1 MKKPQKL
8 KAKAKNKVTGKVTGK
23 YKAGAR
29 TSSSIRRVNPAALY
43 PPNGYTHVVE
53 ATGGRTIYISG
64 QVPSDKNGSVVGVG
78 DFRAQVVQVF
88 ENLKAA
94 LAAADAGFGDV
105 VKANYYVLD
114 MTNITVL
121 REVRRGYLGATAP
134 ASTLVEVRK
143 LAREEFLVEIEMIAV
158 CAK

>member
-1 MKKPQKL
+1 MKAPQKS
-8 KAKAKNKVTGKVTGK
+8 KGKTKVTGSDKVK
-23 YKAGAR
+23 PPAKM
-29 TSSSIRRVNPAALY
+29 SSSIRRVNPAALY

-64 QVPSDKNGSVVGVG
+64 QVPSDKDGNVVGVG
-78 DFRAQVVQVF
+78 DFRAQAVQVF

-114 MTNITVL
+114 MSNITVL
-121 REVRRGYLGATAP
+121 REVRRGYLGAAAP

-143 LAREEFLVEIEMIAV
+143 LAREEFLVEIEMTAV

>member
-1 MKKPQKL
+1 MKRE
-8 KAKAKNKVTGKVTGK
+8 AKTRAAIRPTRSVRK
-23 YKAGAR
+23 R
-29 TSSSIRRVNPAALY
+29 TLAAETNAVIRRINSATLY
-43 PPNGYTHVVE
+43 EPNGYTHVVE

-64 QVPSDKNGSVVGVG
+64 QVPSDAKGNIVGLG
-78 DFRAQVVQVF
+78 DFRTQVTQVF

-94 LAAADAGFGDV
+94 LAAARADFGDV

-114 MTNITVL
+114 MSNIGVL
-121 REVRRGYLGATAP
+121 REVRAGYLKAAPP

-143 LAREEFLVEIEMIAV
+143 LAREEFLVEIEMVAV

>member
-1 MKKPQKL
+1 MKKTNKPGAKRSAKL
-8 KAKAKNKVTGKVTGK
+8 KLNRG
-23 YKAGAR
+23 
-29 TSSSIRRVNPAALY
+29 IRRVNPPALY
-43 PPNGYTHVVE
+43 PPNGYSHLVE

-64 QVPSDKNGSVVGVG
+64 QVPSDTNGNVVGVG

-88 ENLKAA
+88 ENLKVA
-94 LAAADAGFGDV
+94 LAAAGAGFGDV

-114 MTNITVL
+114 MSNIAVL
-121 REVRRGYLGATAP
+121 REVRRGYLGSAAP

>member
-1 MKKPQKL
+1 MKKRRKL
-8 KAKAKNKVTGKVTGK
+8 KAKTIVMGTEKGKTL
-23 YKAGAR
+23 AQ
-29 TSSSIRRVNPAALY
+29 TSGSIRRVNPAALY

-53 ATGGRTIYISG
+53 AKGGRTIYISG
-64 QVPSDKNGSVVGVG
+64 QVPSDKDGNVVGVG

-94 LAAADAGFGDV
+94 LAAASAGFGDV

-114 MTNITVL
+114 MSNITVL
-121 REVRRGYLGATAP
+121 REERRGYLGSAAP

>member
-8 KAKAKNKVTGKVTGK
+8 RAETKATGKHKAKAPTRMIG
-23 YKAGAR
+23 
-29 TSSSIRRVNPAALY
+29 SIRRVNPAALY

-64 QVPSDKNGSVVGVG
+64 QVSSDKNGNVVGVG
-78 DFRAQVVQVF
+78 DFRAQVVHVF

-94 LAAADAGFGDV
+94 LAAVDTGFGDV

-114 MTNITVL
+114 MSNITVL
-121 REVRRGYLGATAP
+121 REVRSGYLGAAAP
-134 ASTLVEVRK
+134 ASTLVEVRR
-143 LAREEFLVEIEMIAV
+143 LARQEFLVEIEMIAV
-158 CAK
+158 RAK

>member
-1 MKKPQKL
+1 MKKGRKS
-8 KAKAKNKVTGKVTGK
+8 KAKTIVTGTE
-23 YKAGAR
+23 KAKTLAR
-29 TSSSIRRVNPAALY
+29 TSGSIRRVNPAALY

-53 ATGGRTIYISG
+53 ATGRRTIYISG
-64 QVPSDKNGSVVGVG
+64 QVPSDKDGNVVGVG

-88 ENLKAA
+88 QNLKVALTAA
-94 LAAADAGFGDV
+94 GAGFGDV

-114 MTNITVL
+114 MSNITVL
-121 REVRRGYLGATAP
+121 REVRRGYLGSAAP

-143 LAREEFLVEIEMIAV
+143 LAREEFSVEIEMIAV